1 MNLLDR
7 IRSNPLNPFSMYP
20 SSKSVDRLP
29 AASVSAVVDDSPG
42 WSSLTGRTQDYDPS
56 EIQEIYADALVAWRK
71 NPIAFRIVSIITDY
85 VVGDNIRIASPNR
98 TLNKFIYTFWNHPQN
113 RMDLRLPSMSDELAR
128 SGDLFIVLFTNPID
142 GMSYLRFIT
151 KDRIIKIVTA
161 ENDWENELEYHEQQ
175 NIGDPK
181 IWKSPRHPSLSANEP
196 VMLHYSVNRPIG
208 AILGE
213 TDLVTMLPWLQ
224 RYSRMLEDRVRLHWA
239 IRSFLWFVQVPANLV
254 RQKQEQY
261 RTPPEAGS
269 IVVTDNSEIWD
280 VKTPSLNAGDA
291 KFDMAAVRNM
301 IDAGS
306 GFPPHWRGEAGDA
319 NLATAQA
326 MQGPTERHLLR
337 RQQYFTFILQD
348 LIYNAF
354 QRARSL
360 GFYRDLPTDDYDKLF
375 TMILPEVSRWD
386 NESLANAAQAIS
398 SALTTFT
405 NSLGGKSD
413 TFSKWSLKM
422 ISRFAGEPITDE
434 NIELIL
440 QEAKANPV
448 VPNANPPPPSA
459 HDPAP
464 KNDDAG
470 DKRP

>member
-1 MNLLDR
+1 MNLR
-7 IRSNPLNPFSMYP
+7 NFFRRQQPQQTAAQMY
-20 SSKSVDRLP
+20 SSATS
-29 AASVSAVVDDSPG
+29 VVDDSPG
-42 WSSLTGRTQDYDPS
+42 WTSLTGRTQDYDPS
-56 EIQEIYADALVAWRK
+56 QVQEIYADALVAWRK
-71 NPIAFRIVSIITDY
+71 NPIAFRIISIITDY
-85 VVGDNIRIASPNR
+85 VVGDNIKMASPNR
-98 TLNKFIYTFWNHPQN
+98 TLNKFIYEFWNHQQN

-128 SGDLFIVLFTNPID
+128 AGDIFIVLFTNPID
-142 GMSYLRFIT
+142 GMSYVRFIT
-151 KDRIIKIVTA
+151 KDRIVKIITA

-175 NIGDPK
+175 DIGDPK
-181 IWKSPRHPSLSANEP
+181 RWKSPRYPGLSPEEP

-208 AILGE
+208 ALLGE

-254 RQKQEQY
+254 KQKQEQY

-348 LIYNAF
+348 LLYNSF

-386 NESLANAAQAIS
+386 NESLANAAQAIAG
-398 SALTTFT
+398 ALSQAA
-405 NSLGGKSD
+405 NSLGGKSE
-413 TFSKWSLKM
+413 TFAKWSLKL

-434 NIELIL
+434 NIAAIL
-440 QEAKANPV
+440 QEAAAHPTPNPV
-448 VPNANPPPPSA
+448 IANEVKQSKDPNAKPNEEGE
-459 HDPAP
+459 
-464 KNDDAG
+464 K
-470 DKRP
+470 